1 MLRLSMNDLDKE
13 SSIINLQDK
22 RSEPK
27 SGRRFDMQI
36 GQELNRS
43 RRERRRRSQK
53 NILVIDSSPENKNL
67 RSTSQVSTHLHLQP
81 PVMPTNTIIMP
92 TRKKMPEV
100 PSRANP
106 KNSQECMTIVEK
118 AQAVASREMGLP
130 EILAAIK
137 ISIHQVATLPSQEL
151 TVLRRSKN
159 HQTSMESGSP
169 SRNTKLPVS
178 RSPKLR
184 KSRRELFMR
193 LELSSNL
200 STHMT
205 GLIFCKKSML

>member
-1 MLRLSMNDLDKE
+1 MLLSSMNDLDKE
-13 SSIINLQDK
+13 SSITNLQDK

-27 SGRRFDMQI
+27 SGRRLDMEV
-36 GQELNRS
+36 GQKLGRS

-53 NILVIDSSPENKNL
+53 SILVIGSSPENKNL
-67 RSTSQVSTHLHLQP
+67 RSTSQVSTRLHLQP

-100 PSRANP
+100 PSRASP

-118 AQAVASREMGLP
+118 AQEVASREMGLL

-137 ISIHQVATLPSQEL
+137 ISIPQVATLPNQGH
-151 TVLRRSKN
+151 TVLRRSKK
-159 HQTSMESGSP
+159 HQTNMESGSP
-169 SRNTKLPVS
+169 SRNTKLPVN

-200 STHMT
+200 STHKR
-205 GLIFCKKSML
+205 GLIFCKNSML